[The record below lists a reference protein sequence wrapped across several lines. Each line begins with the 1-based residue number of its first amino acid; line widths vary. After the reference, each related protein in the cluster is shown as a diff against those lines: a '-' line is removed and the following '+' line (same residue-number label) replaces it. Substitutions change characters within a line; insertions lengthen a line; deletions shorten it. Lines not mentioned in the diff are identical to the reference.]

1 MKKKEILSP
10 FLHVKN
16 TFISMLEL
24 KQSENLHLRWMDSLQ
39 RKMQFIF
46 LMMKYCSQNLLQISS
61 HGV

>member
-24 KQSENLHLRWMDSLQ
+24 EQSENLHLRWMDSLQ

-46 LMMKYCSQNLLQISS
+46 LMMKYCPQN
-61 HGV
+61 